1 MDKTIVSFFFENFI
15 SFNFADSSSF
25 VLAAHDRREHDILQ
39 KKNLFKVTKPLPT
52 NIIWGAEGA
61 P

>member
-39 KKNLFKVTKPLPT
+39 KKNSFQSNQASSHKHYL
-52 NIIWGAEGA
+52 GS
-61 P
+61 